1 MAAHGFKGI
10 STRTTIFQN
19 VVYCSTFNAQTQQ
32 KNSAKRLRR
41 FGSKPHNRFRFRSV
55 FFAKTPSYVVERRQ
69 GGKKYGNMHRHK
81 ERQPRHTARLPFT
94 KGVPAPDP
102 AGTSNTQQYC
112 ALFGGFCLGQT
123 RYARN
128 RLQRAA
134 FTQQVDTFEAFENT
148 ALFRGRRPTAFET
161 VVLRHKITPF

>member
-1 MAAHGFKGI
+1 MRK
-10 STRTTIFQN
+10 RN
-19 VVYCSTFNAQTQQ
+19 KKTQQ
-32 KNSAKRLRR
+32 KGCGALEENHITVFDSEAYSSRR
-41 FGSKPHNRFRFRSV
+41 HRHVLSN
-55 FFAKTPSYVVERRQ
+55 
-69 GGKKYGNMHRHK
+69 GGEGEYGNMHRHK

-94 KGVPAPDP
+94 KGVPAPDS